1 MMKNAII
8 FGCGNAGG
16 IAFQK
21 ISLEYTILAWTDN
34 DDSLWGKEKMG
45 IPIIQPD
52 KVKRLC
58 EESDIDIFIA
68 MDKSDLVIEQVMN
81 LGADK
86 VFVWRNPFF
95 YNIKGMIPFRKYK
108 STYYTK
114 RNRNRKAILFISAI
128 ANIRDHKIASLI
140 KKCGYEVCLAYLIS
154 EPSVSEPEFACI
166 YDEIYPIQSMDELV
180 DFVNNSEFD
189 LVHSSSEQE
198 FLTAILTYSNKVVI
212 HEWHD
217 LRRETAAISPNEL
230 AMEYLSHT
238 RADGVIYPTKALRNN
253 ALLKFGKP
261 VERTYVIENF
271 ISKELIPDCRLEKL
285 SCKDGKIHAV
295 YEGEIV
301 AAPKENKMY
310 FNDLWLRLAEAGI
323 QVHFY
328 AKYNQEFFH
337 YLEELHVNIHYE
349 GDFSSKQLSVE
360 MSKYDVG
367 LCIFNTN
374 SINKLYLENG
384 LPNNLYEYLNAGIP
398 VAVGNVECHKQFVET
413 NTVGRQVDLD
423 GNIMQQMHEISK
435 INISDTFLEDND
447 FMFEKQ
453 IYGLLE
459 LYDYC
464 ITNRDRK

>member
-1 MMKNAII
+1 MKNAII
-8 FGCGNAGG
+8 FGCGNVGG
-16 IAFQK
+16 IAFKK

-45 IPIIQPD
+45 IPIIQPIE
-52 KVKRLC
+52 VKNLC
-58 EESDIDIFIA
+58 KESDIDIFIA
-68 MDKSDLVIEQVMN
+68 MDKCDLVVEQVMN

-95 YNIKGMIPFRKYK
+95 YNIDGMIPFRKHK
-108 STYYTK
+108 RIYYTK
-114 RNRNRKAILFISAI
+114 QNKNKKAVLFISAI

-140 KKCGYEVCLAYLIS
+140 KKSGYEVCLGYLIS
-154 EPSVSEPEFACI
+154 EPPASEPEFACI
-166 YDEIYPIQSMDELV
+166 YDEIYPMQSIDELV

-189 LVHSSSEQE
+189 LVHSSSEPE

-212 HEWHD
+212 HECHD
-217 LRRETAAISPNEL
+217 LRSETAAMSPNEL

-261 VERTYVIENF
+261 KERTYVIENF
-271 ISKELIPDCRLEKL
+271 ISKELIPIHRLEKM
-285 SCKDGKIHAV
+285 SDRDGKIHAV
-295 YEGEIV
+295 YEGGIV
-301 AAPKENKMY
+301 AAPKENKKY
-310 FNDLWLRLAEAGI
+310 FNDLWLRLAQSGI

-328 AKYNQEFFH
+328 TKYNQDFCH
-337 YLEELHVNIHYE
+337 YLEGLHTNIHYE

-360 MSKYDVG
+360 MSKYDLG

-384 LPNNLYEYLNAGIP
+384 SPNKLYEYLNAGIP
-398 VAVGNVECHKQFVET
+398 IAVDNVECHKQFVET
-413 NTVGRQVDLD
+413 YAVGRQVDLS
-423 GNIMQQMHEISK
+423 GNILQQMQEISK
-435 INISDTFLEDND
+435 IKVSDTFLEDNG

-453 IYGLLE
+453 ISGLLE